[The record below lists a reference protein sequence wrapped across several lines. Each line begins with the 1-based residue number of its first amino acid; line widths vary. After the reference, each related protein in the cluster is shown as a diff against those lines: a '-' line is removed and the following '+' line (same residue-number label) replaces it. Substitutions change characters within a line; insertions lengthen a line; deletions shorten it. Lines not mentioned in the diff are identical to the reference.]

1 MGPYLQ
7 DYIIKPFCYLVTG
20 VYWKLINSYV
30 RLNEL
35 WTVSIRSWYDTGE
48 NKKKNKM
55 NIRRWQ
61 KMSDATQQ
69 VERSET
75 YQLG

>member
-1 MGPYLQ
+1 M
-7 DYIIKPFCYLVTG
+7 
-20 VYWKLINSYV
+20 

-35 WTVSIRSWYDTGE
+35 WTVSMRLWYDTGE
-48 NKKKNKM
+48 NKKKDKM

>member
-1 MGPYLQ
+1 M
-7 DYIIKPFCYLVTG
+7 
-20 VYWKLINSYV
+20 

-48 NKKKNKM
+48 NKKDKM

>member
-1 MGPYLQ
+1 MTLER
-7 DYIIKPFCYLVTG
+7 I
-20 VYWKLINSYV
+20 
-30 RLNEL
+30 
-35 WTVSIRSWYDTGE
+35 
-48 NKKKNKM
+48 KKKDKM

>member
-1 MGPYLQ
+1 M
-7 DYIIKPFCYLVTG
+7 
-20 VYWKLINSYV
+20 

-35 WTVSIRSWYDTGE
+35 WTVSKRSWYDTGE
-48 NKKKNKM
+48 NKKIAKM

-61 KMSDATQQ
+61 KMSDASQQ

>member
-1 MGPYLQ
+1 M
-7 DYIIKPFCYLVTG
+7 
-20 VYWKLINSYV
+20 

-35 WTVSIRSWYDTGE
+35 WTVSIRLWYDTGE
-48 NKKKNKM
+48 NLKKKDKM